1 MVGHQHP
8 RHGEDGGLLEGLDDE
23 VAGQPLVILLDLTR
37 REQARAGDLAVKVVG
52 LGGTEDRDGAPRLGP
67 GGGMGGV
74 GVHHAAKLGIGAIE
88 HQVGGGVGGGPQR
101 PLQLLARQIQ
111 HHHVL
116 DPHPLVTDAAR
127 LDDHQIA
134 LSVDA
139 AHIAPGEGHQ
149 AVARQIQVG
158 DEHLLLEHLEV
169 HAGTPRL

>member
-1 MVGHQHP
+1 
-8 RHGEDGGLLEGLDDE
+8 
-23 VAGQPLVILLDLTR
+23 
-37 REQARAGDLAVKVVG
+37 
-52 LGGTEDRDGAPRLGP
+52 
-67 GGGMGGV
+67 MGGV
-74 GVHHAAKLGIGAIE
+74 GVHHAAKLRIGAIE
-88 HQVGGGVGGGPQR
+88 HQVGGGVGGGAQGAFH
-101 PLQLLARQIQ
+101 LLARQIQ

-127 LDDHQIA
+127 LYHHQIA

-169 HAGTPRL
+169 HAGIPRL